1 MFYYVAL
8 NVSDKRRTTPKM
20 ITMANQL
27 LLGDCLEKMNQI
39 ADSTVDLIYLDPPF
53 FTERKHKLKNRQ
65 RTKEF
70 SFDDIWKQE
79 SSYAEFLHRRILKMR
94 TLLKDTG
101 SIFVHCDK
109 MANHIVRGVLD
120 DVFGSDC
127 FQSEI
132 IWQYKRWSNAKKG
145 LLPSHQNIYFYS
157 KTQDFTFNK
166 VFMPYSE
173 ATNLDQILQRR
184 TRDKHNKSIYARD
197 DKGNIQQADAKQ
209 GVPLSDVWDIP
220 YLNPK
225 AKERVGY
232 PTQKPLLLLER
243 IIDLVTNENDLVLDP
258 FCGSGTTCVA
268 ASLTNRKYIGIDQSE
283 DAVQLSQARLDN
295 PIKTESTLM
304 KKGRKAFENAN
315 VDALQCLVGIE
326 YNPVHRNQGIDAILV
341 EHHDGTPVLVKI
353 QKDSETLQQAR
364 QLLRNAMKVKAS
376 KMGFLIQTQ
385 PAQEEHKV
393 DPKPYT
399 YKQDPPDQDVSATI
413 HIVETV
419 ELSIKRSINNFL

>member
-1 MFYYVAL
+1 MT
-8 NVSDKRRTTPKM
+8 KT
-20 ITMANQL
+20 ANRL
-27 LLGDCLEKMNQI
+27 LLGDCLEKMNEI
-39 ADSTVDLIYLDPPF
+39 ADSSVDLIYLDPPF

-79 SSYAEFLHRRILKMR
+79 SSYAEFLHSRILKMR
-94 TLLKDTG
+94 ELLKDTG

-109 MANHIVRGVLD
+109 MANHVVRGVLD
-120 DVFGSDC
+120 DVFGSEH

-157 KTQDFTFNK
+157 KTKDFSFNK

-197 DKGNIQQADAKQ
+197 AEGNIQQADMKQ

-243 IIDLVTNENDLVLDP
+243 IIELVTNENDLVLDP

-268 ASLTNRKYIGIDQSE
+268 ASIVNRKYIGIDLSE
-283 DAVQLSQARLDN
+283 DAIELSQSRLNN
-295 PIKTESTLM
+295 PIKTESHLL
-304 KKGRKAFENAN
+304 KKGRKAYENAN
-315 VDALQCLVGIE
+315 VEALQCLAGIN

-341 EHHDGTPVLVKI
+341 EHHQGAPVLVKI
-353 QKDSETLQQAR
+353 QKDTETLKQAR
-364 QLLRNAMKVKAS
+364 ELLSKAMIVKAS
-376 KMGFLIQTQ
+376 KMGFLIKTQ
-385 PAQEEHKV
+385 SSLEKA
-393 DPKPYT
+393 
-399 YKQDPPDQDVSATI
+399 
-413 HIVETV
+413 ETV
-419 ELSIKRSINNFL
+419 VEPSFESKGEDFTVHILETIELKFKRNLCVPSS